1 MSVCFTEAAFHLA
14 NKYKTLFSNT
24 LLISLGTFGSKIL
37 VFFMVRFY
45 TGFMSPA
52 DYGTADLITQT
63 ANLLFPVISL
73 GITDGVF
80 RFALDNEKGRN
91 GIFTAGF
98 AVITSGSLL
107 FLPAV
112 PLLGAVADL
121 RGHILLIFLYTMAS
135 CYHSLCSQFTRACG
149 NTALFAVQG
158 IINTSLVIVFNIL
171 FLAVMQIGLTGY
183 VLSVVLADF
192 LSTVFLFVKE
202 KLWLQFTTAL
212 SKKDFTDMLKYSIP
226 MIPTT
231 VFWWITSVSD
241 RYMVNGLISEAA
253 NGIYA
258 VAYKIP
264 TVLTLI
270 SSVFMQA
277 WQFSAVAE
285 AGGDEKEHTDFFG
298 GVWRSFQAVMFLA
311 GSFIIAFAKPAI
323 RLLSAEEYYSAW
335 EYVPVLA
342 LSMVFTALTNF
353 LGTVY
358 IVKKQSVISFLT
370 AMTGALINI
379 ILNFLLIPSGLAVQG
394 AAIATFISYFTVF
407 VIRAVNSRKYIHF
420 KLYTGSIAA
429 NTVIALVQTVFCVCE
444 LPFNIPVQAICIC
457 LTAAVNYK
465 YMLSALDKILSG
477 IRKK

>member
-1 MSVCFTEAAFHLA
+1 
-14 NKYKTLFSNT
+14 
-24 LLISLGTFGSKIL
+24 
-37 VFFMVRFY
+37 MVRFY
-45 TGFMSPA
+45 TGYMSPA

-63 ANLLFPVISL
+63 ANLLFPIISL

-80 RFALDNEKGRN
+80 RFALEGEKGRKSV
-91 GIFTAGF
+91 FTAGF
-98 AVITSGSLL
+98 AVITLGSLL
-107 FLPAV
+107 FIPII
-112 PLLGAVADL
+112 PLLRTVAEL
-121 RGHILLIFLYTMAS
+121 CGHIWLIFLYTLAS
-135 CYHSLCSQFTRACG
+135 CYHSLCSQFIRARG

-158 IINTSLVIVFNIL
+158 IINTSLVIALNIL

-192 LSTVFLFVKE
+192 LCTVFLFVKE
-202 KLWLQFTTAL
+202 RLWRQFTTRVN
-212 SKKDFTDMLKYSIP
+212 KKDFTAMLKYSIP

-264 TVLTLI
+264 TVLTII

-277 WQFSAVAE
+277 WQFSAVVE

-298 GVWRSFQAVMFLA
+298 DVWRSFQAVMFLA
-311 GSFIIAFAKPAI
+311 GSFIIALAKPAI
-323 RLLSAEEYYSAW
+323 ALLSTAEYFSAW

-358 IVKKQSVISFLT
+358 VVKKQSIISFLT
-370 AMTGALINI
+370 AMTGAVINI
-379 ILNFLLIPSGLAVQG
+379 ALNFLLIPTGLAVQG
-394 AAIATFISYFTVF
+394 AAIATFISYFAVF
-407 VIRAVNSRKYIHF
+407 VIRAVNSRKYIRF
-420 KLYTGSIAA
+420 KLYAGSIAA
-429 NTVIALVQTVFCVCE
+429 NTAIALVQTVFCVCE
-444 LPFNIPVQAICIC
+444 LPFNIPVQVICIC
-457 LTAAVNYK
+457 LTLAVNCK
-465 YMLSALDKILSG
+465 YLLSALNKILSG
-477 IRKK
+477 IKQK